1 MVRRIALGLVLLLL
15 CAFVALV
22 ALGWMFFAVLGNST
36 RAWRL
41 AVSFDQLANT
51 AFGGSEDET
60 ISSRA
65 GKAARQGKRWGCLL
79 CGLLNR
85 FEPDH
90 CEKNI
95 EADEGKMSA

>member
-1 MVRRIALGLVLLLL
+1 MVKRIAFGLVLLLL

-22 ALGWMFFAVLGNST
+22 ALGWMFVAVLGNSA

-65 GKAARQGKRWGCLL
+65 GKAARQGKRWGCVL

-85 FEPDH
+85 FEHDH